1 MSKRRMFHFCV
12 SALLLLIAYAVIV
25 AAQPQTSIKQV
36 PVKPTSRSSGREMFQ
51 AYCVSCH
58 GKDGKGSGP
67 AAAALKV
74 PPPDLTLLSKNN
86 SGKFPG
92 LHVYQ
97 VIKGDTALAAHGSK
111 DMPVW
116 GPVLSSL
123 GGHDPAE
130 VHLRINNL
138 KGYIE
143 SIQAK

>member
-1 MSKRRMFHFCV
+1 MSHRSLFYLSMF
-12 SALLLLIAYAVIV
+12 LLTIPVTLAIFAT
-25 AAQPQTSIKQV
+25 AQQTTLKQV
-36 PVKPTSRSSGREMFQ
+36 PVKPTSRSSGQEMFN

-58 GKDGKGSGP
+58 GKDGKGGGP
-67 AAAALKV
+67 AASALKV

-86 SGKFPG
+86 NGKFPS

-97 VIKGDTALAAHGSK
+97 IIQGDAAVAAHGSK

-116 GPVLSSL
+116 GPVLRSM
-123 GGHDPAE
+123 GGHDEAE

-138 KGYIE
+138 KNYIE